1 MQFCKKNTLSLQSK
15 THRNDIVMT
24 SNKYTQVIADQRIE
38 VEQFELSEI
47 CNRPEEA
54 LVDLDSPLAQ
64 IVIGVRRCGKSTLC
78 HTVLKKS
85 GLNYAYVNFDD
96 ERFAELSAEDLND
109 VLESLYMVYGDFN
122 HLFLDEIQN
131 VKGWNLFVNRLLRQ
145 KMHLV
150 ITGSNAKL
158 LSSELSTYL
167 TGRYNQIELFPFS
180 FTEYL
185 RLNEIK
191 LNALTTKEIAF
202 QKRAF
207 DEYIVNGGFPELLNI
222 KDHKGYIKQLVNSI
236 VTVDIRRR
244 FKIRYLDALVKITN
258 YMIANFAQEVNYKAV
273 AETFGLGSQHT
284 AENYINYLRQTYLLV
299 GINKFSFK
307 AKERVRAE
315 KMYLIDPALLT
326 QQDNNLTGDNIG
338 WRLENVIYLE
348 LLRRKRVSDID
359 IYYYRKS
366 YEIDFVLSN
375 GLTVKE
381 LIQVSAFVDKNKTFK
396 RECAALIKGAK
407 ELKCNNLTLVTMGAS
422 KTHDIDGVSIK
433 EVNVIDWLLGK

>member
-1 MQFCKKNTLSLQSK
+1 MK
-15 THRNDIVMT
+15 
-24 SNKYTQVIADQRIE
+24 SNKYSQIIADQRIE
-38 VEQFELSEI
+38 VEQFKLSEV

-85 GLNYAYVNFDD
+85 GLNYAYINFDD
-96 ERFAELSAEDLND
+96 ERFAELSTDDLND
-109 VLESLYMVYGDFN
+109 VLESLYIVYGDFN
-122 HLFLDEIQN
+122 YLFLDEIQN

-145 KMHLV
+145 KMHLI

-180 FTEYL
+180 FAEYL

-191 LNALTTKEIAF
+191 TDGLTTKEIAF
-202 QKRAF
+202 RKRAF
-207 DEYIVNGGFPELLNI
+207 EDYIIKGGFPELLNL
-222 KDHKGYIKQLVNSI
+222 KDYKGYIKQLVNSI
-236 VTVDIRRR
+236 VTIDIYRR

-258 YMIANFAQEVNYKAV
+258 YMIANFAQEVSYKSI

-299 GINKFSFK
+299 GINKFSYK
-307 AKERVRAE
+307 ARERIRAE

-326 QQDNNLTGDNIG
+326 GQDNNLTGDNTG
-338 WRLENVIYLE
+338 WRLENIVYLE
-348 LLRRKRVSDID
+348 LLRRRRLADVD
-359 IYYYRKS
+359 IYYYRKG

-375 GLTVKE
+375 GLDVKE
-381 LIQVSAFVDKNKTFK
+381 LIQVSAFIDNEKTFK

-407 ELKCNNLTLVTMGAS
+407 DLECNNLTLITMGES
-422 KTHDIDGVSIK
+422 KQHKIDGVVIN
-433 EVNVIDWLLGK
+433 EVNAIDWLVNK

>member
-1 MQFCKKNTLSLQSK
+1 
-15 THRNDIVMT
+15 MT
-24 SNKYTQVIADQRIE
+24 TNKYSQIIADQRIE
-38 VEQFELSEI
+38 VEKFELSEV

-96 ERFAELSAEDLND
+96 ERFAKLSSEELND
-109 VLESLYMVYGDFN
+109 VLESLYIVYGDFN
-122 HLFLDEIQN
+122 YLFLDEIQN

-145 KMHLV
+145 KMHLI

-158 LSSELSTYL
+158 LSGELSTYL

-180 FTEYL
+180 FAEYL

-191 LNALTTKEIAF
+191 IDGLTTKEVAF
-202 QKRAF
+202 RKRAF
-207 DEYIVNGGFPELLNI
+207 EDYIMKGGFPELLNI
-222 KDHKGYIKQLVNSI
+222 KDHKGYIKQLVNGI
-236 VTVDIRRR
+236 VTIDIHRR
-244 FKIRYLDALVKITN
+244 FKIRYLDTLVKITN
-258 YMIANFAQEVNYKAV
+258 YMIANFAQEVSYKSV

-299 GINKFSFK
+299 GINKFSYK
-307 AKERVRAE
+307 ARERIRAE

-326 QQDNNLTGDNIG
+326 QQDNNLTGDNAG
-338 WRLENVIYLE
+338 WRLENIVYLE
-348 LLRRKRVSDID
+348 LLRRRRFANVD
-359 IYYYRKS
+359 IYYYRKG

-375 GLTVKE
+375 GLDVKE
-381 LIQVSAFVDKNKTFK
+381 LIQVSAFINNEKTFK
-396 RECAALIKGAK
+396 RECAALIKGTK
-407 ELKCNNLTLVTMGAS
+407 ELKCNNLTLITMGES
-422 KTHDIDGVSIK
+422 KQHKIDEVVIN
-433 EVNVIDWLLGK
+433 EVNVIDWLLNK